1 MDENALKRF
10 ADAVSKLEVNQD
22 ELDGIRL
29 GTNKNIWECG
39 NLFVIEHQ
47 DGQFGIVDSEGHIIV
62 PFGKYGW
69 IDRFSHGLAR
79 VRTEG
84 DPGRYRGKYMIVDL
98 DPYREIQGEENIKKY
113 IAEDRKQHPDK
124 YAKWGII
131 NEKGEEVLPL
141 EYDDVWGFYGKDLD
155 YTTVEK
161 DGKSKR
167 IAFEILNPELKKT
180 AKTKL
185 L

>member
-1 MDENALKRF
+1 MEENELIRLAN
-10 ADAVSKLEVNQD
+10 AVSKLEVNQD

-29 GTNKNIWECG
+29 GFNKNMWKYG
-39 NLFVIEHQ
+39 DLYVIEHQ
-47 DGQFGIVDSEGHIIV
+47 DGQYGVVDSEGHVIV

-69 IDRFSHGLAR
+69 IDKFSHGLAR

-84 DPGRYRGKYMIVDL
+84 DPGRYKGKYMIIDMA
-98 DPYREIQGEENIKKY
+98 PYREIRGEKNIREY

-131 NEKGEEVLPL
+131 NEKGEEVLPV
-141 EYDDVWGFYGKDLD
+141 EYDDVWGFYGKDID
-155 YTTVEK
+155 FTTVEK

-167 IAFEILNPELKKT
+167 IAFEKLNPTLKNIP
-180 AKTKL
+180 
-185 L
+185 